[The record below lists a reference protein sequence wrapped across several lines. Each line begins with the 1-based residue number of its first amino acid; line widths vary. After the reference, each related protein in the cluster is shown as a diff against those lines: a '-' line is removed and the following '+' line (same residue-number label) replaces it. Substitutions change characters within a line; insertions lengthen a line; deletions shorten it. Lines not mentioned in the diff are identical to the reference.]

1 MMSAQRYTLRRGF
14 WVSLAILILWKCIPP
29 SIYFFSRGVVN
40 LPALFMAILGLL
52 IVFAL
57 IDGRGLRMLDGKEL
71 GLLEVI
77 AGMTLISAILLLDLD
92 DAVSLEPVASTGYR
106 FFRVQ
111 AFGAIGLFFVTI
123 WQLVVSIFATR
134 KTTPPKE

>member
-1 MMSAQRYTLRRGF
+1 M
-14 WVSLAILILWKCIPP
+14 
-29 SIYFFSRGVVN
+29 N

-123 WQLVVSIFATR
+123 WQLVVSILATR

>member
-71 GLLEVI
+71 GLL
-77 AGMTLISAILLLDLD
+77 DLD

-123 WQLVVSIFATR
+123 WQLVVSILATR